1 VNSVTGD
8 CIAAFNYITQL
19 STPVKLVQ

>member
-8 CIAAFNYITQL
+8 CIAAFNFIAQ
-19 STPVKLVQ
+19 